1 MLDYLNEG
9 VVDGLLNECI
19 RHYFFPSKA
28 KEAKKQKNIMP
39 DLSLGTVMPFTIPVE
54 LPGVELWWWLDYT
67 WTSQIGHLQLWLHWL
82 PREEM
87 TEMGFQWQKIILI

>member
-9 VVDGLLNECI
+9 VIDGLLNECI

-54 LPGVELWWWLDYT
+54 LPGGVLPYMGY
-67 WTSQIGHLQLWLHWL
+67 IGMC
-82 PREEM
+82 RCEGY
-87 TEMGFQWQKIILI
+87 GFQAVCSGIGYINQSVWL

>member
-28 KEAKKQKNIMP
+28 KETKKQKNIMP

-54 LPGVELWWWLDYT
+54 LRWWLDYT
-67 WTSQIGHLQLWLHWL
+67 WTSQITCDYMWLHWL

-87 TEMGFQWQKIILI
+87 TEMGFQWK

>member
-54 LPGVELWWWLDYT
+54 LPGGGGGYG
-67 WTSQIGHLQLWLHWL
+67 QIWA
-82 PREEM
+82 
-87 TEMGFQWQKIILI
+87 I

>member
-28 KEAKKQKNIMP
+28 KETKKQKNIMP

-54 LPGVELWWWLDYT
+54 L
-67 WTSQIGHLQLWLHWL
+67 
-82 PREEM
+82 R
-87 TEMGFQWQKIILI
+87 